1 MKEFCFIDNDFPD
14 FRSGNLENKYMY
26 TSKCNCDGSVQSGA
40 AAVSHYC
47 LSNIEYPNTECIYLL
62 DIYLLYI
69 HTDICVCVLASS
81 RTCGYLFQFSQ
92 FTFKTKTKSPT
103 GRDQHVGA
111 CPRAEAKAEVAEA
124 TTKTTATATGQP
136 QTLHIGR
143 AG

>member
-1 MKEFCFIDNDFPD
+1 
-14 FRSGNLENKYMY
+14 MY
-26 TSKCNCDGSVQSGA
+26 TSKYNCDGSVQSGA

-47 LSNIEYPNTECIYLL
+47 LSNIEYPNTECTYLIYTYY
-62 DIYLLYI
+62 IYTHIYA
-69 HTDICVCVLASS
+69 CVLASS

-143 AG
+143 AGRGDW